1 MGSDQRFSLR
11 WNNYQ
16 SHLVTAFESLLD
28 EKDFIDVTLGVEGR
42 KLPAHKML
50 LSACSPYF
58 RELLKGNPCQH
69 PIIILRDIKYD
80 DLFSLLQFMYNGEV
94 NVAQDQLNSFLKS
107 AESLKIRGLTDNENE
122 NADRPTPVVAPPAPR
137 ERLQDNDL
145 QPPPVK
151 KKRPYPEPA
160 PMSHSS
166 PAPIISAPPPP
177 KRPQPSPAP
186 APRPEPVKQEIIELS
201 DEHYDNTEHEQY
213 APEPAA
219 PNPVSGYGQDP
230 ANQSYDDGGAHAMV
244 PADEG
249 GMEDMQ
255 GDGTQGFWQSL
266 FEVNVGLEEGKD
278 IFSCETC
285 GKEFRNEGSL
295 AQHKPIHRIN
305 TTCEI
310 CGTTLSRVQHYRRH
324 LKTVHNIDPKNVNI
338 NINDLPDTKAPIAP
352 VPPFPLS
359 LMP

>member
-16 SHLVTAFESLLD
+16 SHLVNAFESLLD

-122 NADRPTPVVAPPAPR
+122 NSDRPAVVVPPAR
-137 ERLQDNDL
+137 ERLQDNEL

-151 KKRPYPEPA
+151 KKRPYPESVPI
-160 PMSHSS
+160 SHSS
-166 PAPIISAPPPP
+166 PPPSISAPPPP
-177 KRPQPSPAP
+177 KRPQPSPIP
-186 APRPEPVKQEIIELS
+186 ATRPEPVKQEIIELS
-201 DEHYDNTEHEQY
+201 DEHYENTEQY

-219 PNPVSGYGQDP
+219 PNPVHSYGQDHT
-230 ANQSYDDGGAHAMV
+230 NQNYDDGGAHAMV

-324 LKTVHNIDPKNVNI
+324 LKTVHNIDPKSVNI
-338 NINDLPDTKAPIAP
+338 HDLPDTKASLSPS
-352 VPPFPLS
+352 PPFPQI
-359 LMP
+359 LMH

>member
-107 AESLKIRGLTDNENE
+107 AESLKIRGLTDNESE
-122 NADRPTPVVAPPAPR
+122 NADRPAVVVPPPR

-160 PMSHSS
+160 PMPHTSS

-201 DEHYDNTEHEQY
+201 DEHYENTEQY

-219 PNPVSGYGQDP
+219 PNPNLSSGYHGQDP

-255 GDGTQGFWQSL
+255 GDGTQGLNDYSDQLGMLYPPSAIPQHFPCL
-266 FEVNVGLEEGKD
+266 V
-278 IFSCETC
+278 C
-285 GKEFRNEGSL
+285 GKVFTTPGSL
-295 AQHKPIHRIN
+295 RNHGKIHTGATN
-305 TTCEI
+305 CLI
-310 CGTTLSRVQHYRRH
+310 CGKQLATVSSLNRH
-324 LKTVHNIDPKNVNI
+324 MKTEHKDAVIIH
-338 NINDLPDTKAPIAP
+338 
-352 VPPFPLS
+352 
-359 LMP
+359 

>member
-122 NADRPTPVVAPPAPR
+122 NSDRPATVVPPPR
-137 ERLQDNDL
+137 ERLHDNDL

-151 KKRPYPEPA
+151 KKRPYPESV
-160 PMSHSS
+160 PMPHSS
-166 PAPIISAPPPP
+166 PGPAISAPPPP
-177 KRPQPSPAP
+177 KRPQASPIP

-201 DEHYDNTEHEQY
+201 DEHYENTEQY
-213 APEPAA
+213 APEPVA
-219 PNPVSGYGQDP
+219 PNPAQDYGQDHT
-230 ANQSYDDGGAHAMV
+230 NQSYDDGGAHAMV

-249 GMEDMQ
+249 GMEEMQ
-255 GDGTQGFWQSL
+255 GDGTQGTWFEWESYAKDGRQYQCPHCAKCFASHQSL
-266 FEVNVGLEEGKD
+266 INHTPYHEGKTTCQ
-278 IFSCETC
+278 IC
-285 GKEFRNEGSL
+285 GKVETTRSNL
-295 AQHKPIHRIN
+295 A
-305 TTCEI
+305 
-310 CGTTLSRVQHYRRH
+310 RH
-324 LKTVHNIDPKNVNI
+324 MKSAHSTIQ
-338 NINDLPDTKAPIAP
+338 
-352 VPPFPLS
+352 
-359 LMP
+359 

>member
-255 GDGTQGFWQSL
+255 GDGTQGQGQFWNLSEYQGDDGIFEGEGFPCTMCPKTFKFRSSL
-266 FEVNVGLEEGKD
+266 SHHMKTHTGEATCPK
-278 IFSCETC
+278 C
-285 GKEFRNEGSL
+285 GKVLSSKANMNRHMRN
-295 AQHKPIHRIN
+295 
-305 TTCEI
+305 C
-310 CGTTLSRVQHYRRH
+310 
-324 LKTVHNIDPKNVNI
+324 
-338 NINDLPDTKAPIAP
+338 
-352 VPPFPLS
+352 
-359 LMP
+359 

>member
-107 AESLKIRGLTDNENE
+107 AESLKIRGLTDNESE
-122 NADRPTPVVAPPAPR
+122 NADRPAAAVPPPR

-151 KKRPYPEPA
+151 KKRPYPESVPI
-160 PMSHSS
+160 PQSS

-177 KRPQPSPAP
+177 KRPQPPPAPAP
-186 APRPEPVKQEIIELS
+186 APRAEPVKQEIIELS
-201 DEHYDNTEHEQY
+201 DDHYENTEQY
-213 APEPAA
+213 APDQPAT
-219 PNPVSGYGQDP
+219 NPVSGYAHDTV
-230 ANQSYDDGGAHAMV
+230 NQSYDDGGAHAMV
-244 PADEG
+244 PAEEA

-255 GDGTQGFWQSL
+255 GDGTQGYWNYDESYQSQSYTSFQKQGNYHCNQCEKR
-266 FEVNVGLEEGKD
+266 FESAKSLSNHQAVHDGKTTCQVCGKVESTRSNLSRHMKMAHPEFIVNV
-278 IFSCETC
+278 
-285 GKEFRNEGSL
+285 
-295 AQHKPIHRIN
+295 
-305 TTCEI
+305 
-310 CGTTLSRVQHYRRH
+310 
-324 LKTVHNIDPKNVNI
+324 
-338 NINDLPDTKAPIAP
+338 
-352 VPPFPLS
+352 
-359 LMP
+359 

>member
-122 NADRPTPVVAPPAPR
+122 NSDRPATVVPPPR
-137 ERLQDNDL
+137 ERLHDNDL

-151 KKRPYPEPA
+151 KKRPYPESV
-160 PMSHSS
+160 PMPHSS
-166 PAPIISAPPPP
+166 PGPAISAPPPP
-177 KRPQPSPAP
+177 KRPQASPIP

-201 DEHYDNTEHEQY
+201 DEHYENTEQY
-213 APEPAA
+213 APEPVA
-219 PNPVSGYGQDP
+219 PNPAQDYGQDHT
-230 ANQSYDDGGAHAMV
+230 NQSYDDGGAHAMV

-249 GMEDMQ
+249 GMEEMQ
-255 GDGTQGFWQSL
+255 GDGTQGEFWFSSANAQS
-266 FEVNVGLEEGKD
+266 GYQCEECFKVFANRNSYTNHLPSHQGKTT
-278 IFSCETC
+278 CGYC
-285 GKEFRNEGSL
+285 GKEFSSPSNLNKHIRKNHLL
-295 AQHKPIHRIN
+295 ATQI
-305 TTCEI
+305 
-310 CGTTLSRVQHYRRH
+310 S
-324 LKTVHNIDPKNVNI
+324 
-338 NINDLPDTKAPIAP
+338 
-352 VPPFPLS
+352 
-359 LMP
+359 

>member
-16 SHLVTAFESLLD
+16 SHLVNAFESLLD

-122 NADRPTPVVAPPAPR
+122 NSDRPAVVVPPAR
-137 ERLQDNDL
+137 ERLQDNEL

-151 KKRPYPEPA
+151 KKRPYPESVPI
-160 PMSHSS
+160 SHSS
-166 PAPIISAPPPP
+166 PPPSISAPPPP
-177 KRPQPSPAP
+177 KRPQPSPIP
-186 APRPEPVKQEIIELS
+186 ATRPEPVKQEIIELS
-201 DEHYDNTEHEQY
+201 DEHYENTEQY

-219 PNPVSGYGQDP
+219 PNPVHSYGQDHT
-230 ANQSYDDGGAHAMV
+230 NQNYDDGGAHAMV

-255 GDGTQGFWQSL
+255 GDGTQGQGLYWNLQQYHADDGI
-266 FEVNVGLEEGKD
+266 FEGEE
-278 IFSCETC
+278 FSCSVCPKTFKFRSSLSHHMKTHTGESTCPKC
-285 GKEFRNEGSL
+285 GK
-295 AQHKPIHRIN
+295 I
-305 TTCEI
+305 
-310 CGTTLSRVQHYRRH
+310 LSSKANMIRH
-324 LKTVHNIDPKNVNI
+324 MQNC
-338 NINDLPDTKAPIAP
+338 
-352 VPPFPLS
+352 
-359 LMP
+359 